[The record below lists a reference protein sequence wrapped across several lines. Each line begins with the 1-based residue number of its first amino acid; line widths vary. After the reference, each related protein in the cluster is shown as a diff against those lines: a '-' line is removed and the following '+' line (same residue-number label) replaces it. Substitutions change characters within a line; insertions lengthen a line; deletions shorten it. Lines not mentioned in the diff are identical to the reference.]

1 MKLIFS
7 LLLTIALFGCN
18 PKQEFDPVKRYG
30 LVQTDNLIDIAKK
43 SIHDANSL
51 LNSDE
56 VYLYEGKLRK
66 QGTALIWVGPE
77 NLSASISDMMFVLR
91 DCSCIVAQVEVFQK
105 WAANYELISGLS
117 DESILS
123 GTDVMTYFLLH
134 EVGHIRN
141 GHAGRALGSGDS
153 SNFNREDTSTKQNE
167 SAADSFAASIIA
179 EGKDGD
185 LELSLLANSIQ
196 LKLAMLSFDLQGIRV
211 TQNFGCSATDS
222 PCAFHDKGDTH
233 PNLEYRFLRVN
244 CLLDEQY
251 CPMLEDYEK
260 RRNSDGIFDSG
271 LLFKSN

>member
-1 MKLIFS
+1 M
-7 LLLTIALFGCN
+7 
-18 PKQEFDPVKRYG
+18 
-30 LVQTDNLIDIAKK
+30 
-43 SIHDANSL
+43 
-51 LNSDE
+51 
-56 VYLYEGKLRK
+56 
-66 QGTALIWVGPE
+66 
-77 NLSASISDMMFVLR
+77 
-91 DCSCIVAQVEVFQK
+91 AQVEVFQK

-185 LELSLLANSIQ
+185 LDLSLLANSIQ
-196 LKLAMLSFDLQGIRV
+196 LKLAMLSFDLQGTRV

-233 PNLEYRFLRVN
+233 LSKSRRSFPN
-244 CLLDEQY
+244 
-251 CPMLEDYEK
+251 
-260 RRNSDGIFDSG
+260 STS
-271 LLFKSN
+271 